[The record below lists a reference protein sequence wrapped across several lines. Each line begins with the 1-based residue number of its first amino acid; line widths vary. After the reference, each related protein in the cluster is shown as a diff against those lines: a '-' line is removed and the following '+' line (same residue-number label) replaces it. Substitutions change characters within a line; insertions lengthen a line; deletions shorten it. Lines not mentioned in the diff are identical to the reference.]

1 MILAVVGLVTPAL
14 ATLVLGVPMA
24 TGQRRAHPRVA
35 ARTLTLATLGLLLA
49 TVAGLATVAFGFISG
64 LPWIGEHLDW
74 CRDFARAHD
83 RVSPWL
89 GLPAA
94 GLLVVMVAR
103 AAGAYRL
110 ARNELWASS
119 PQPGGLR
126 IVEHDRPDAYALG
139 GPLGHVVV
147 STGMLGLLDSA
158 ERGVLFAHE
167 RSHLR
172 HRHHRYLA
180 LARVTTAAMPV
191 LGFVTGRLRLA
202 VERWADEDAAD
213 AAGGDRRLVART
225 IVRAALARTDHDAAA
240 ALALGAV
247 GVRARVDALLSPGP
261 ARSWGA
267 SGVLSI
273 ALGAAGVVL
282 LGAALQVHH
291 LLGFV
296 SHVCR
301 L

>member
-1 MILAVVGLVTPAL
+1 MTLALVGLVMPAL

-24 TGQRRAHPRVA
+24 GGQRRAHPRVA

-49 TVAGLATVAFGFISG
+49 TVAALATVAFGFISG

-83 RVSPWL
+83 RVSPWV
-89 GLPAA
+89 GLPATA
-94 GLLVVMVAR
+94 LLGVMVAR
-103 AAGAYRL
+103 ATSAYRM
-110 ARNELWASS
+110 ARRELWAVSS
-119 PQPGGLR
+119 QPGGVR
-126 IVEHDRPDAYALG
+126 IIDDDRPDAFALG
-139 GPLGHVVV
+139 GVLGHVVV
-147 STGMLGLLDSA
+147 STGMLRLLDPA
-158 ERGVLFAHE
+158 GRAVLFAHE

-202 VERWADEDAAD
+202 VERWADEDAAE

-225 IVRAALARTDHDAAA
+225 IVRAALARTDHDATA

-247 GVRARVDALLSPGP
+247 GVGARVDALLSPSP
-261 ARSWGA
+261 TRFWGA
-267 SGVLSI
+267 LGVLSI
-273 ALGAAGVVL
+273 ALGAVAVVL